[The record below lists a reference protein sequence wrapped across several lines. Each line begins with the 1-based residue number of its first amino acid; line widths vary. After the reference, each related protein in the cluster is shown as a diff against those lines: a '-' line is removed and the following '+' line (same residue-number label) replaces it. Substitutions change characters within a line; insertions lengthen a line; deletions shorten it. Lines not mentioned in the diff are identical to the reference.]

1 MSLITDKYSRKVV
14 GYHVGRTLCAKDT
27 LKTLTM
33 ALDGLPEGAR
43 PIPHSDRGC
52 PYCSHEYV
60 DRLEQA
66 GLPISMTE
74 EDHCAQNAMAERM
87 NGILKQEYFL
97 NHEFRTVTQAR
108 RAVDENV
115 YLYNT
120 RRPHRSLNLHT
131 PEQAHGVA
139 T

>member
-1 MSLITDKYSRKVV
+1 MELAAEMPV
-14 GYHVGRTLCAKDT
+14 GFERVIS
-27 LKTLTM
+27 
-33 ALDGLPEGAR
+33 GLG
-43 PIPHSDRGC
+43 I
-52 PYCSHEYV
+52 V

-74 EDHCAQNAMAERM
+74 EDHCAQNAMAERI

-108 RAVDENV
+108 RAVDEALH
-115 YLYNT
+115 LYNT
-120 RRPHRSLNLHT
+120 RRPHRSLKLRT

-139 T
+139 A

>member
-1 MSLITDKYSRKVV
+1 M
-14 GYHVGRTLCAKDT
+14 
-27 LKTLTM
+27 
-33 ALDGLPEGAR
+33 
-43 PIPHSDRGC
+43 
-52 PYCSHEYV
+52 
-60 DRLEQA
+60 EQA

-87 NGILKQEYFL
+87 NGILQQEYFL

-120 RRPHRSLNLHT
+120 RRPHRSLKLRT
-131 PEQAHGVA
+131 PELAHGVA
-139 T
+139 A